1 MSDDFVPTAIEDGG
15 ERNGSDNS
23 DSRANIKVGFT
34 PNDTDE
40 YSLSYTA
47 QTGEKGAP
55 LHVLQQPA
63 ESAEQLLALA
73 DVGHRQPLLAVDD
86 AVRRRR
92 RVS

>member
-1 MSDDFVPTAIEDGG
+1 MQGSASVPRARLLGAIGRLRADGD
-15 ERNGSDNS
+15 RRRRRTQRSPTIS
-23 DSRANIKVGFT
+23 DSRVNVKVGFT

-47 QTGEKGAP
+47 QAGEKGAP

-73 DVGHRQPLLAVDD
+73 GVGHR
-86 AVRRRR
+86 
-92 RVS
+92 